1 MTDSL
6 LEVVD
11 FDLVK
16 RRYLNGLGMSE
27 DRAASVD
34 ALVVKGDVIVFIEF
48 KNGKVNNRNVKDKIR
63 DSLLIFND
71 ITEKNLTYTR
81 NKAELIVVYNEE
93 KNPLPN
99 QLRKEKMQETPSRI
113 AIAEHLFS
121 KANQEFIRFDLERY
135 ENLYFK
141 AVHTYSK
148 DKFSEYLY

>member
-1 MTDSL
+1 
-6 LEVVD
+6 
-11 FDLVK
+11 
-16 RRYLNGLGMSE
+16 MSE

-93 KNPLPN
+93 RIRCQISLEKKKC
-99 QLRKEKMQETPSRI
+99 RKLLHGSQ
-113 AIAEHLFS
+113 
-121 KANQEFIRFDLERY
+121 
-135 ENLYFK
+135 
-141 AVHTYSK
+141 
-148 DKFSEYLY
+148 